1 MHVVA
6 ELDALAAHAHR
17 YIRLRVAEGDD
28 DDDAPTIV
36 QATGAVSA
44 VGGKCPV
51 IQFTVGTQTFKA
63 NGGTVFVNTT
73 CAAIAAGMNVSATGE
88 LTGAGFAVA
97 TQVTKN

>member
-1 MHVVA
+1 MGNGFVQANRIHVS
-6 ELDALAAHAHR
+6 EDD
-17 YIRLRVAEGDD
+17 DD

-73 CAAIAAGMNVSATGE
+73 CAAIAAGIA
-88 LTGAGFAVA
+88 
-97 TQVTKN
+97 